1 MMNGNGIG
9 EVVLSSST
17 IQLIHTLSH
26 AFDKLITNV
35 DDEIILTN
43 IGHEA
48 NYAHERVNLDDL
60 SALLSERTRIIAI
73 PYVSNLIGEILDI
86 ESIVKLVR
94 QKCPCARVIV
104 DGVAYASHRAIDV
117 YSSHIAVLYGSNV
130 AWQELVDISAIS
142 NHFFIPQSDISYQ
155 YELGCLNHEACAR
168 ILGVKSYFE

>member
-48 NYAHERVNLDDL
+48 NY
-60 SALLSERTRIIAI
+60 ERTRIIAI